1 MTAILCVLLALPGAE
16 PNKDELAKKELEK
29 LQGTWEWVEAERR
42 GKRVK
47 FDNTTKPAGYGDMVV
62 KGDTATVG
70 KVAAKIKLDP
80 SFAPKLIDLDYTEQ
94 KFVLETIYKLEG
106 DTLTI
111 CYALGTDR
119 VKNRPSEFKTDENSV
134 FEVRVYKRA
143 KK

>member
-1 MTAILCVLLALPGAE
+1 MTAILCALLALPSAE
-16 PNKDELAKKELEK
+16 PTKEEVAKKELEK
-29 LQGTWEWVEAERR
+29 LQGTWEWVEAERG
-42 GKRVK
+42 GKRFEV
-47 FDNTTKPAGYGDMVV
+47 AGKLPPGLEVVV
-62 KGDTATVG
+62 KGDTITFG
-70 KVAAKIKLDP
+70 KNAAKIKLDP

-106 DTLTI
+106 DTFTI

-119 VKNRPSEFKTDENSV
+119 VKNRPSEFKTDENSP